1 MTMERLRSIDDL
13 RALRGRREE
22 EEAKGPSIRVC
33 CGTGCTAAG
42 GPETAEAF
50 ESEIERRGLKIGLV
64 RTGCQGWCE
73 NGPLVAIE
81 PQHLFYQRVTAFDV
95 PKVMDLTVSKGRAID
110 RFLYT
115 TEDEELIP
123 RRDEVPFYKKQ
134 MRSIILRNCGR
145 IGYGSIYDSIRV
157 VGYEALAKVLSGMTP
172 KEVIET
178 VKRSGLRGR
187 GGAGFPTGVKWET
200 CRAQKGDVKYLV
212 CNGDE
217 GDPGAF
223 MDRSVLEGDPHSVI
237 EGMAIAA
244 YAIGNIAKGFIY
256 VRAEYPLAVR
266 NLGIA
271 IEQARELGLLGEKI
285 LGTDFSFDIEI
296 KRGAGAFVCGEET
309 GLMLSIEG
317 QRGMPRPRPPF
328 PAQAGLWGKPT
339 NINNVKTYA
348 SVPVI
353 ISRGAEWYASIGTEN
368 SKGTQVF
375 ALTGKVNR
383 TGLIE
388 LPMGT
393 TMREIIFDIGGGILN
408 DKRFKA
414 VQIGGPS
421 GGCLPEEFLDTPI
434 DYESLTGLGAMMGSG
449 GLVVM
454 DEDDCMVSIARF
466 FLSFTQKESCG
477 KCPPCRI
484 GTYQMLQILNR
495 IVEGKGRP
503 GDIELLDEMAN
514 EIKATSLCGLGKTAP
529 NPVLTTIRY
538 FRDEYEAHI
547 HDKYCPAKACE
558 GLGAYRVVEDACLL
572 CGLCQEVC
580 EDNAVISERKRYY
593 IDEERCTGCGSCAQ
607 VCPAECILYVRRPVS
622 AKERSQ

>member
-1 MTMERLRSIDDL
+1 MDMDRLRSIDDL
-13 RALRGRREE
+13 EALRERLILEE
-22 EEAKGPSIRVC
+22 ERAKRPSIRVC
-33 CGTGCTAAG
+33 CGTGCSAAG

-50 ESEIERRGLKIGLV
+50 EREIERRKDGIELI

-95 PKVMDLTVSKGRAID
+95 PKVMDLTVSRGRAID
-110 RFLYT
+110 RLLYT
-115 TEDEELIP
+115 TETGETIP
-123 RRDEVPFYKKQ
+123 WRDDVPFYQKQ
-134 MRSIILRNCGR
+134 MRIILRNCGR
-145 IGYGSIYDSIRV
+145 IGYGNIHDSIK
-157 VGYEALAKVLSGMTP
+157 VGGYAALAKVLSSMTP
-172 KEVIET
+172 EEVIDT
-178 VKRSGLRGR
+178 IKRSGLRGR
-187 GGAGFPTGVKWET
+187 GGAGFPTGVKWEI
-200 CRAQKGDVKYLV
+200 CRAQPGEIKYLV

-223 MDRSVLEGDPHSVI
+223 MDRSVLEGDPHSVL
-237 EGMAIAA
+237 EGMIIAA
-244 YAIGNIAKGFIY
+244 YAIGNISQGFIY

-266 NLGIA
+266 NLRLA
-271 IEQARELGLLGEKI
+271 LEQARQLGLLGENI
-285 LGTDFSFDIEI
+285 LGTGFSFDIEI

-309 GLMLSIEG
+309 ALMLSIEG

-328 PAQAGLWGKPT
+328 PAEFGLWGKPT

-348 SVPVI
+348 TVPVI
-353 ISRGAEWYASIGTEN
+353 INRGAEWYARIGTEK

-375 ALTGKVNR
+375 ALTGKVKR
-383 TGLIE
+383 TGLVE

-393 TMREIIFDIGGGILN
+393 TIREIVYDIGGGILG

-421 GGCLPEEFLDTPI
+421 GGCIPEEYLDIPI
-434 DYESLTGLGAMMGSG
+434 DYESLTSLGAMMGSG

-454 DEDDCMVSIARF
+454 DEDDCMVEIARF

-477 KCPPCRI
+477 KCPPCRV
-484 GTYQMLQILNR
+484 GTYQMLQILTR

-503 GDIELLDEMAN
+503 GDIELLEEIAN
-514 EIKATSLCGLGKTAP
+514 KVKATALCGLGKTAP

-547 HDKYCPAKACE
+547 YDKYCPAKACKA
-558 GLGAYRVVEDACLL
+558 LGTYRIVNEACLL
-572 CGLCQEVC
+572 CGLCKDVC
-580 EDNAVISERKRYY
+580 EQGAIITERNRYY
-593 IDEERCTGCGSCAQ
+593 IDEDKCNRCGTCIQ
-607 VCPAECILYVRRPVS
+607 VCPAGCILYRGQPVS
-622 AKERSQ
+622 AEQP